1 MSLTIYLDDCVDDNL
16 LIAALQKEGF
26 KVLSPRGVGTAGWS
40 DEAHLEFCAQQ
51 GFAILTANADD
62 FHDLHEEWQ
71 RQGKHHAGI
80 IAICREKD
88 VRKHMRIKDIVSAL
102 KKLLK
107 AHRQL
112 GLLIANEFIVLN
124 HWR

>member
-1 MSLTIYLDDCVDDNL
+1 MSLSIYLDDCVDDDH

-26 KVLSPRGVGTAGWS
+26 KVVSPRRVGTMGWS
-40 DEAHLEFCAQQ
+40 DKAHLEFCAQQ
-51 GFAILTANADD
+51 GFVILTANADD

-71 RQGKHHAGI
+71 KQGKRHAGI
-80 IAICREKD
+80 VAICREKD

-102 KKLLK
+102 KKLLN
-107 AHRQL
+107 AHCQS
-112 GLLIANEFIVLN
+112 GLPITNEFIVLN